1 MKKIEIFDPAMCC
14 STGVCGPSVDPELI
28 RISVAVNNLK
38 NKGIDVTR
46 YNLASE
52 PDAFANNG
60 VISQLLTDKGPDVL
74 PVTLV
79 DGKVVKKKSHLT
91 NEELTQLTDITE
103 EELSQ
108 KPVVRLKLNVKKIE
122 KEVKGND
129 KLI

>member
-28 RISVAVNNLK
+28 RISVAVNNLR

-52 PDAFANNG
+52 PDAFANNS
-60 VISQLLTDKGPDVL
+60 VISQLLMDKGPDVL

-79 DGKVVKKKSHLT
+79 DGKVVKEKGHLT
-91 NEELTQLTDITE
+91 NEELVQLTDITE

-108 KPVVRLKLNVKKIE
+108 KPVVRLKLNVKK
-122 KEVKGND
+122 
-129 KLI
+129 

>member
-52 PDAFANNG
+52 PDAFANNV

-79 DGKVVKKKSHLT
+79 DGKVVKEKSHLT

-108 KPVVRLKLNVKKIE
+108 KPVVRLKLNVKK
-122 KEVKGND
+122 
-129 KLI
+129 

>member
-28 RISVAVNNLK
+28 RISAAVNNLK

-52 PDAFANNG
+52 PDAFANNV

-79 DGKVVKKKSHLT
+79 DGKVVKEKSHLT
-91 NEELTQLTDITE
+91 NEELTQLTDITV

-108 KPVVRLKLNVKKIE
+108 KPVVRLKLNVKNRE
-122 KEVKGND
+122 RSERQ
-129 KLI
+129 

>member
-38 NKGIDVTR
+38 NKGIDVSR
-46 YNLASE
+46 FNLASE
-52 PDAFANNG
+52 PDAFVTNSLIN
-60 VISQLLTDKGPDVL
+60 QLLTDKGADVL

-79 DGKVVKKKSHLT
+79 DGKVVKEKEHLS
-91 NEELTQLTDITE
+91 NEELAELTNLTE

-108 KPVVRLKLNVKKIE
+108 KPRVRLNLNVKK
-122 KEVKGND
+122 
-129 KLI
+129 

>member
-28 RISVAVNNLK
+28 RISAAVNNLK

-52 PDAFANNG
+52 PDAFANNV

-79 DGKVVKKKSHLT
+79 DGKVVKEKSHLT
-91 NEELTQLTDITE
+91 NEELTQLTDITV

-108 KPVVRLKLNVKKIE
+108 KPVVRLKLNVKK
-122 KEVKGND
+122 
-129 KLI
+129 

>member
-28 RISVAVNNLK
+28 RMSVAVNNLK

-52 PDAFANNG
+52 PESFVNNS
-60 VISQLLTDKGPDVL
+60 VISQLLMEKGPEVL
-74 PVTLV
+74 PITLI
-79 DGKVVKKKSHLT
+79 DGKVVKEKTHLT
-91 NEELTQLTDITE
+91 TEELAQLTNLTE

-108 KPVVRLKLNVKKIE
+108 KPKVRLNLNVKK
-122 KEVKGND
+122 
-129 KLI
+129 

>member
-28 RISVAVNNLK
+28 RVSVAVNNLK

-52 PDAFANNG
+52 PDAFANNI

-79 DGKVVKKKSHLT
+79 DGKVVKEKGHLT
-91 NEELTQLTDITE
+91 NEELTQLTDITK

-108 KPVVRLKLNVKKIE
+108 KPVVRLKLDVKK
-122 KEVKGND
+122 
-129 KLI
+129 

>member
-52 PDAFANNG
+52 PGAFANNG
-60 VISQLLTDKGPDVL
+60 VISQLLLDKGPDVL

-79 DGKVVKKKSHLT
+79 DGTVVKERAHLT
-91 NEELTQLTDITE
+91 NQELTQLTNMSE

-108 KPVVRLKLNVKKIE
+108 KPKVRLNLNVKK
-122 KEVKGND
+122 
-129 KLI
+129 

>member
-52 PDAFANNG
+52 PDAFANNS
-60 VISQLLTDKGPDVL
+60 VISQLLMEKGPEVL
-74 PVTLV
+74 PVTLI
-79 DGKVVKKKSHLT
+79 DGKIVKEKTHLT
-91 NEELTQLTDITE
+91 IEELAQLTNLTE

-108 KPVVRLKLNVKKIE
+108 KQKVRLNLNVKK
-122 KEVKGND
+122 
-129 KLI
+129 

>member
-52 PDAFANNG
+52 PDTFANNV

-79 DGKVVKKKSHLT
+79 DGKVVKEKSHLT
-91 NEELTQLTDITE
+91 NEELTQLTDITV

-108 KPVVRLKLNVKKIE
+108 KPVVRLKLNVKK
-122 KEVKGND
+122 
-129 KLI
+129 

>member
-14 STGVCGPSVDPELI
+14 STGVCGPSVDSELI

-52 PDAFANNG
+52 PDAFANNV

-79 DGKVVKKKSHLT
+79 DGKVVKEKSHLT
-91 NEELTQLTDITE
+91 TEELTQLTDVTE

-108 KPVVRLKLNVKKIE
+108 KPVVRLKLNVKK
-122 KEVKGND
+122 
-129 KLI
+129 

>member
-14 STGVCGPSVDPELI
+14 STGVCGPSVDSELI

-52 PDAFANNG
+52 PDAFANNS
-60 VISQLLTDKGPDVL
+60 VISQLLMDKGPDVL

-79 DGKVVKKKSHLT
+79 DGVIVKERVHLT
-91 NEELTQLTDITE
+91 NEELAQLTNMTE

-108 KPVVRLKLNVKKIE
+108 KPKIRLNVNVKK
-122 KEVKGND
+122 
-129 KLI
+129 